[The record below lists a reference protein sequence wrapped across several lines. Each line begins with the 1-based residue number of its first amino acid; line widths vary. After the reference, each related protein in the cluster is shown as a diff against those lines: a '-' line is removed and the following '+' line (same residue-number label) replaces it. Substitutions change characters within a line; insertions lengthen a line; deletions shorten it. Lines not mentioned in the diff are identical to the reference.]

1 MRLLIIDDHQI
12 FGASLSRLLGDTYGE
27 AEIETLHG
35 LGGLDPLLQR
45 FRPDVAVV
53 DWRLQDGNGGDAIRV
68 IRRLCPTTR
77 TLVLTGEQDDDALRR
92 AVAAGCDGFITKDR
106 PPEEVLTAIDHVAR
120 GQVHFEPGALTR
132 ILAADPAPAGPS
144 LTERETE
151 IVRLLAAGRS
161 NKELAAELYLS
172 PNTVRNHLH
181 RIGKKLDAASR
192 LDIVIRAVNLGLVQL
207 DAPDTP

>member
-12 FGASLSRLLGDTYGE
+12 FGASLSRLLSDTYGE
-27 AEIETLHG
+27 AEIETVDG
-35 LGGLDPLLQR
+35 LAPLEQLLGS

-53 DWRLQDGNGGDAIRV
+53 DWRLRDGNGGDAIRT
-68 IRRLCPTTR
+68 IRRLSPTTR
-77 TLVLTGEQDDDALRR
+77 TLVLTGETDDDALRR

-106 PPEEVLTAIDHVAR
+106 SPDEVLAAVDSVAR

-132 ILAADPAPAGPS
+132 ILAAEPAPSAPR

-192 LDIVIRAVNLGLVQL
+192 LDIVIRAVNLGLVEL
-207 DAPDTP
+207 DAPAS